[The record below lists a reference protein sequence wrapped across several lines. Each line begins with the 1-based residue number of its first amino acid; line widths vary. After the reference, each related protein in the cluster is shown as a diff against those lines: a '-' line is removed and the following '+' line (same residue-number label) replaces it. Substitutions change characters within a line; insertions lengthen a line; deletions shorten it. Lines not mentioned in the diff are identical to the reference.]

1 MRINVA
7 GAGAGKT
14 TKMADIITEFE
25 IPDGKIVFCIAFSK
39 AAAENIEKKVIS
51 KTGSIPDNIRIST
64 IHSFLYQEFINP
76 YYYFLFGK
84 HFERLSVIDLP
95 DNFGYRRA
103 KLSELEDANILHYT
117 TIPEKA
123 KWLVYKKTG
132 DTKAIKETRIEILRR
147 FSNYCAAIFVDEAQD
162 INEDVK
168 HILESLDAVGINIIL
183 YGDPKQDVKG
193 IGQFREII
201 NHADT
206 VNYIPECHRCP
217 QKHLNLSNI
226 LAADPEKQIA
236 DKDNAEGVIT
246 VVFESDVAN
255 VGKFIREGNY
265 GLQYISMKRDRFATH
280 NLKEKC
286 NRFET
291 LQHEVARAMGEKWR
305 GRKSELEINRAGF
318 YISEKMLK
326 ALDDGNNKADII
338 SGWVSAGEF
347 DRLTGKRYA
356 QMVSAFQTE
365 TTEATDSIVVSS
377 IESIKGLEDKQCLF
391 ILTTDLAPYLFQ
403 TRHEEN
409 KTSHLLYV
417 ALTRSLDHLTIM
429 VTNEVEKIY
438 NRAWIEEYF
447 SAFVE

>member
-1 MRINVA
+1 MW
-7 GAGAGKT
+7 
-14 TKMADIITEFE
+14 
-25 IPDGKIVFCIAFSK
+25 
-39 AAAENIEKKVIS
+39 
-51 KTGSIPDNIRIST
+51 
-64 IHSFLYQEFINP
+64 
-76 YYYFLFGK
+76 
-84 HFERLSVIDLP
+84 HF
-95 DNFGYRRA
+95 
-103 KLSELEDANILHYT
+103 
-117 TIPEKA
+117 
-123 KWLVYKKTG
+123 
-132 DTKAIKETRIEILRR
+132 
-147 FSNYCAAIFVDEAQD
+147 
-162 INEDVK
+162 
-168 HILESLDAVGINIIL
+168 
-183 YGDPKQDVKG
+183 
-193 IGQFREII
+193 
-201 NHADT
+201 
-206 VNYIPECHRCP
+206 
-217 QKHLNLSNI
+217 
-226 LAADPEKQIA
+226 
-236 DKDNAEGVIT
+236 
-246 VVFESDVAN
+246 N

-280 NLKEKC
+280 NLKEKS

-338 SGWVSAGEF
+338 SGWVSAGAF

-391 ILTTDLAPYLFQ
+391 ILTTDLAPSLFQ

-429 VTNEVEKIY
+429 VTNEVEKTY